1 MLILQS
7 PRTISHL
14 RLINLSIYIH
24 TCDLSYLGATL
35 PVLIA
40 DLQGSMLCN
49 WQEMMM
55 AAVVACKDKKRTPR
69 WIQEQNLESSFALS
83 SFKSSAVCSN
93 GSLLPPCGCLLSLK
107 AGDQQWIIICACRC
121 CWRDQFSNNGPSH
134 VVQTEWLLRSC
145 YLQNPSPC
153 SLLPLSCQ
161 LSRSCFSGHR
171 PPLTASPGPPCAAA
185 QRGQLLAACSAHQ
198 AKQAASQPWSWP
210 SPRADP
216 PFPFHIHWG
225 HEHRIDGSS
234 CLASL
239 LGHTFKEQ
247 ISIWTLF

>member
-49 WQEMMM
+49 GQEMMM

-83 SFKSSAVCSN
+83 SFKSSAVCSHC
-93 GSLLPPCGCLLSLK
+93 SLLPQRLSFVFKGWRPTMDYYLCLQVLLKRPICEQRPFPRCPNRMIAPQLLFAEYPSL
-107 AGDQQWIIICACRC
+107 
-121 CWRDQFSNNGPSH
+121 
-134 VVQTEWLLRSC
+134 
-145 YLQNPSPC
+145 C

-161 LSRSCFSGHR
+161 LSQSCFSGHR
-171 PPLTASPGPPCAAA
+171 PPLTVSPGPPCAAA
-185 QRGQLLAACSAHQ
+185 QCGQLLVACSAHQ
-198 AKQAASQPWSWP
+198 AKLVASQPWSWP

-216 PFPFHIHWG
+216 PFLFRIHWR
-225 HEHRIDGSS
+225 HEHRLHGRS

-239 LGHTFKEQ
+239 LGHKFKEQ
-247 ISIWTLF
+247 ISIWTF